1 MKNFVLSM
9 PTTILFGK
17 GQMEKLGGE
26 IKKYGSRVLLV
37 YGGGSIKKSGLYD
50 KVIGALKDNGIFFKE
65 LSGVQPNPRI
75 SSVRAGAALCREHQ
89 LDFVLAVGG
98 GSIIDC
104 SKVIAAAVF
113 YDGDPWDFCLRKA
126 PVTQALPLGTILTL
140 AATGSEMNNGAVI
153 SNEETEEK
161 LPVMHPAMTPRFSI
175 LDPENTFSVPA
186 SQTAAGT
193 ADIYS
198 HVLEQYFGSV
208 RSAFVTD
215 AMSEAILATCIQYG
229 PVAVAQPENYEARAN
244 LMWAGT
250 IGLNGLLNRG
260 KTPGDWATHMIEHE
274 VSALYDLT
282 HGVGLAIIT
291 PHWMQHVLSEDNVAL
306 FARYAR
312 NVWKVEAA
320 SDWEAAKAGIE
331 KTRGF
336 FTSLGIPGKLE
347 QVGIDGSRLEE
358 MAEKAVRFGPLGDLK
373 KLEKEDVLAILQA
386 SLR

>member
-1 MKNFVLSM
+1 MRNFVFST

-17 GQMEKLGGE
+17 GQLEKLGKE

-37 YGGGSIKKSGLYD
+37 YGGGSIKKTGLYD
-50 KVIGALKDNGIFFKE
+50 KLTGILTENGIFFQE
-65 LSGVQPNPRI
+65 LSGVQPNPRV

-113 YDGDPWDFCLRKA
+113 YEGDPWDFCLRKA
-126 PVTQALPLGTILTL
+126 AISKALPLGTILTL

-161 LPVMHPAMTPRFSI
+161 LPVMHPALTPRFSI
-175 LDPENTFSVPA
+175 LDPENTFSVPKN
-186 SQTAAGT
+186 QTAAGT

-198 HVLEQYFGSV
+198 HVLEQYFGSE

-215 AMSEAILATCIQYG
+215 RVAEGILATCIAYG
-229 PVAVAQPENYEARAN
+229 PVAVAQPDNYEARAN

-250 IGLNGLLNRG
+250 LGLNGLLNRG

-274 VSALYDLT
+274 VSAIYDLT

-291 PHWMQHVLSEDNVAL
+291 PHWMEHVLAQDNVDL
-306 FARYAR
+306 FACYAR
-312 NVWKVEAA
+312 NVWKVEAD
-320 SDWEAAKAGIE
+320 SDWAAAKAGIE
-331 KTRGF
+331 KTREF
-336 FTSLGIPGKLE
+336 FISLGIPAKLE

-373 KLEKEDVLAILQA
+373 KLNKEDVQAILTA
-386 SLR
+386 ALR